1 MSRQKSIIDEPLT
14 IIYPMGTY
22 TLLHFLFSHLLYSYN
37 RIFSCVLQ
45 QNLSCT
51 IGANKARLSLLQ
63 EILMSEIR
71 LFIRIPMR
79 E

>member
-22 TLLHFLFSHLLYSYN
+22 TLLHFLFLHLFCSYC
-37 RIFSCVLQ
+37 RIFSRVLQ
-45 QNLSCT
+45 QILYCA
-51 IGANKARLSLLQ
+51 IGANKAHLILLQ
-63 EILMSEIR
+63 EILMTEIR

>member
-1 MSRQKSIIDEPLT
+1 MTRQKSIIDEPLT

-22 TLLHFLFSHLLYSYN
+22 PLLHFLFLHLLYSYN
-37 RIFSCVLQ
+37 RIFSRVLH
-45 QNLSCT
+45 QNLFCN
-51 IGANKARLSLLQ
+51 IGANKAHLSLLQ

>member
-22 TLLHFLFSHLLYSYN
+22 TLLHFLFSHLLYSYD
-37 RIFSCVLQ
+37 RIFSRVLQ
-45 QNLSCT
+45 QILCCA
-51 IGANKARLSLLQ
+51 IGANKAHLSLLQ